1 MNLQKKYFLKE
12 YTIYLLLLG
21 FWALASLTTQ
31 AQNTTLATQEQ
42 VNNFESTLGGS
53 TVFTGNLTIKSS
65 PSSDITDLSPL
76 NFLTEIGG
84 FFELRQNEG
93 LQNMGNFSNLR
104 KIGGRFLI
112 FDHTALETVS
122 GFSVLDTLGGAFQII
137 ENNRL
142 TDLGDYPSLRYIGGD
157 FIIGD
162 IDSDNDRVNYA
173 LTDVGNFPVLT
184 TLLGNFNIYKADK
197 LKAFSGFPSLD
208 TLAGYFEITDNEKL
222 EDLGDYSS
230 LRYIGGDFII
240 GDAHDTKG
248 NRENPLLTDIGN
260 FPLLTTLL
268 GNFNIYRS
276 NSLKF
281 FSGFPSLDTLAGRFV
296 IANNEKLE
304 DLGNYAALRHIAGYV
319 LVNNNP
325 ELTTLSDFNRLERVG
340 GYFLI
345 RSNAKLKSIGLFP
358 RLTTF
363 GEYFSVRNND
373 NFQYMHDFPVLT
385 RVGGVADGD
394 STWVPSQGL
403 FVGDASIIV
412 EGNPLLA
419 SCCALTKLRTHDEI
433 DEDFISVSER
443 IYIHGNATGCSSVSD
458 VNCNA
463 FSGAV
468 TDDVQVSFN
477 STDTVVTV
485 VVKTPNS
492 WQLSKPADATWITK
506 MSALGDTSN
515 TNTLTVAGDG
525 TFQSISVGLTY
536 EVVPT
541 STPRSAVLTFTQL
554 DAEGNVVDASSP
566 MTFTLT
572 QAGFPPYTGEDIEI
586 VNLEQLNNIRN
597 RLGRSTIIKGNLSIT
612 LAGGITNL
620 DPLHFLTE
628 ITGYFLI
635 GNPSNGN
642 PDLVD
647 IGTFPFLRKIGGNY
661 RVAKNAKLVYGGHFP
676 VLDSIGGYFFILGND
691 KLEHVG
697 SFPSLVDIGGY
708 ISIRSNNSLR
718 HLYEFPALSTIRG
731 GNAYV
736 PRPPSG
742 DARNIADAKVVIQQN
757 SSLEYCCVLAG
768 NAIRSLSSN
777 NVFASHNAS
786 GCNSVSEVN
795 CNPFAMLVMPVDTF
809 PLLFHTTDI
818 TFTILSNTRWRL
830 SKPSADADWV
840 TMLSVGEEIHSDS
853 IVGGQNGELMYT
865 SVRVRY
871 QPNGMDT
878 SRTADLFLSFLDE
891 MEVATPTDT
900 FTLRQ
905 EERQE
910 VLQLV
915 SSNSVNVSHS
925 AVSTELRILS
935 NVRWQLRKPEEAT
948 WITRLSDGTT
958 SNTNTLPIDKSNVE
972 ISEVTTVTITH
983 EIAPN
988 SNSRTVMLTLV
999 AVDAE
1004 GNERADIVPH
1014 TITVTQAG
1022 FPAFERDFTLTTQA
1036 EVNAFRDMLG
1046 DPRVTSLMGHLTIG
1060 PSTNITDLSP
1070 LNFLTEIQG
1079 NFSIGRTTTGSGN
1092 SALVNIGDFP
1102 VLENIRGYFLIRN
1115 NHNLVN
1121 IGDFPA
1127 LERIGCY
1134 YDTYNNRKLE
1144 NMGDFPAL
1152 ESIGEYFQIFANS
1165 RLEDMGSFPSLT
1177 TIGQYFNIRRNERL
1191 IYVYDFPAL
1200 TSIGKGIGAYQMT
1213 ENTPRTDLNLNI
1225 AIQYNASLKY
1235 CCILENFRSGGMYR
1249 GSGNVRVDHNA
1260 AGCNTAS
1267 GATCGP
1273 SVEFS
1278 IDTLMLPFYS
1288 TDTAFTL
1295 SSNTRWRLHD
1305 PGVDWITTFSG
1316 GVDSLT
1322 AGGFLA
1328 GSDSSLRVNYQTNL
1342 TSVARE
1348 VGLLVSSLDSMD
1360 MPTPADT
1367 LTLIQEENR
1376 EFFELQS
1383 PTVLN
1388 VSHLAG
1394 NVKIRFRSNVR
1405 WSLNKPAD
1413 ATWTTLSIR
1422 NESSNTNL
1430 DEGDIGFPATRVNEV
1445 TITYEVLPTAEP
1457 RSVELV
1463 LKSFDGSSITMSSD
1477 TLTLTQAIPPH
1488 RGSIT
1493 LRNQAQVDTIRAT
1506 LGNDPRITVIAGNL
1520 TIGPSSDI
1528 THLDSLRFL
1537 TEITG
1542 SFTLG
1547 INATNG
1553 GNAALVNAGDFPALE
1568 RVGGDFR
1575 ILRNHKLES
1584 VGDFPV
1590 LERIGD
1596 NFYINVNLE
1605 LESVGDFSAL
1615 ERVGGEFRV
1624 STNRKLENVGTY
1636 PSLVEIGYFNII
1648 FNNSLRYL
1656 YDFPALEIIRMG
1668 GAFDPVLGV
1677 NQRAKVG
1684 IVSNPLLRYCCVL
1697 LGNTELSLPSDSVSI
1712 SGNATG
1718 CNSISE
1724 VTCGPSVEFSS
1735 DTLMVPFYSTDTAF
1749 SIVANTRW
1757 RLHNP
1762 GVDWIETFSV
1772 SEESPQDSVTAGRFL
1787 AGTETPIQVN
1797 YQQNATSAAREV
1809 GWLVSSLDSMDVA
1822 TPADTLVFIQEGSRE
1837 FFELI
1842 SPTVL
1847 KASHLA
1853 GNMKIRFRSNVGWRL
1868 SRASNNWIRLA
1879 LDDGSSANTVL
1890 QGSDT
1895 EFPETRVHVITVSYG
1910 VLPTEAPRSVE
1921 LTLEA
1926 TAGDNRTLASHTIT
1940 LTQAIPPYR
1949 GDIVLENQAQV
1960 DTIRATLGGD
1970 PRITAI
1976 AGRLTIGSSSDI
1988 THLDSLRFLT
1998 EVTGSFTIQ
2007 NNANLEDVGDFPVLE
2022 RVGDNFVIRNNA
2034 NLEDAG
2040 DFPALERIGFY
2051 FEINNNDNLPGTGN
2065 FPELKRVEGNFTI
2078 ANNANLE
2085 DVGDF
2090 PKLERIGRN
2099 VFIGNNDNSQGA
2111 GNYPELDSIG
2121 GYFFIDG
2128 NRKLENV
2135 GTFSSLV
2142 DIGTYFSIRNNPIL
2156 RYLYDFPALRRIRG
2170 GGAHVPYAGGT
2181 NSAAKVVI
2189 NNNPLLEYCCVLLGN
2204 TVGLSLSSDSVFVRN
2219 NATGCN
2225 SVGEANCNGFV
2236 DVLQVDD
2243 TLQVPFFTTD
2253 ATFTIAANTRWQLHK
2268 SSADAAWITMLSAGE
2283 ESHSDTILGGELTKL
2298 TFTSVTVNYDLN
2310 DDTSRSVNLFL
2321 SSLDEMGVATP
2332 LDSFVFRQGSGREL
2346 LQLESSDVL
2355 EASESAGSTEI
2366 VIRSNVRWRLRKPS
2380 DATWMTFAAD
2390 NTTASEGNL
2399 IGDDSEIGVRV
2410 TAVTVAYGELPTSA
2424 SRNISL
2430 FLEAIDEDG
2439 AVRDDLPSDTLM
2451 FTQVVSPYV
2460 GDITLTT
2467 QAEVDNILDTLGDRR
2482 ITAISGNLIIVSST
2496 DITHLDSLRF
2506 LTEIGGNFF
2515 IGNVNRGN
2523 AELVEIGNFPVLRKV
2538 GGDYYVTENPKLID
2552 GGNFPVLESIGGYFF
2567 IRVNEKLARVGSFPV
2582 LKDIGTFI
2590 SIRSNNSMPYLYD
2603 FPALTSIGFGRAW
2616 VPSNNDFVNAA
2627 SIIVERNDAL
2637 QYCCV
2642 LTKFRSGGT
2651 YPVSGSVH
2659 AAGNA
2664 TGCDDVDDLNCNP
2677 FASLSEGNTFTLPF
2691 VSSSFNF
2698 TISTNR
2704 RWRLSQLGSEAD
2716 WVTFSVGGT
2725 DLSNDFIGG
2734 TDSILTRTSVGVGYS
2749 QNELEEARSVRFS
2762 LNLVDGMGNVLPSF
2776 VPDTLTFLQ
2785 EGNQSPRLSLT
2796 SPAEVAIAH
2805 GSATPVTI
2813 MFDVGGAAM
2822 GWTSEIAYSSGESF
2836 IMLSKTTGTE
2846 TMGSV
2851 TIVATPS
2858 ANLGVE
2864 RTATLTFTPTGVIG
2878 SPVPATLTITQGAAP
2893 NTPMLSLTS
2902 HEDGEEIAIAHG
2914 SATPVTI
2921 MFDVGGTATGWSAG
2935 VGDASFL
2942 TLSATSGDKETG
2954 ITITAT
2960 PSVNTGVERTE
2971 TLTLRTIGGVG
2982 MVTRTLTFVQE
2993 ASPNAPRL
3001 SFTSHTDGGSV
3012 PIAHDNLAPITIVF
3026 DVGGGATGW
3035 SSEINYT
3042 PANANFITLSE
3053 TSHADATG
3061 SVTITATPLANT
3073 GAERMATL
3081 TLSSMGGVGTA
3092 TRTLTI
3098 LQRASPN
3105 APTLSLT
3112 SHTGGGNISVTH
3124 INPSFAITFDVG
3136 GAATGWTSALNY
3148 SPSGTNFITLSKT
3161 TGTDTMGSVTIMATP
3176 AANTGVER
3184 TATLTIKT
3192 VGPEST
3198 TTPATVTLTIT
3209 QKGGVPTL
3217 TLSTNSVDIASTSTT
3232 PISITFDVGGGATGW
3247 SASAESGSF
3256 ITLSKRNG
3264 DAGTGMTITATPT
3277 ANTEVERTATITL
3290 TTTGG
3295 AGTAATA
3302 TFTITQAANTA
3313 LGVSVSKPFTLYP
3326 NPTDGTLTIEG
3337 VSGDVYIDIYNLEGK
3352 EVATYPLTFPTRI
3365 IDISSLPSGTY
3376 LVTVRGML
3384 NGQWIVV
3391 N

>member
-1 MNLQKKYFLKE
+1 M
-12 YTIYLLLLG
+12 
-21 FWALASLTTQ
+21 
-31 AQNTTLATQEQ
+31 
-42 VNNFESTLGGS
+42 
-53 TVFTGNLTIKSS
+53 
-65 PSSDITDLSPL
+65 
-76 NFLTEIGG
+76 
-84 FFELRQNEG
+84 
-93 LQNMGNFSNLR
+93 
-104 KIGGRFLI
+104 
-112 FDHTALETVS
+112 
-122 GFSVLDTLGGAFQII
+122 
-137 ENNRL
+137 
-142 TDLGDYPSLRYIGGD
+142 
-157 FIIGD
+157 
-162 IDSDNDRVNYA
+162 
-173 LTDVGNFPVLT
+173 
-184 TLLGNFNIYKADK
+184 
-197 LKAFSGFPSLD
+197 
-208 TLAGYFEITDNEKL
+208 
-222 EDLGDYSS
+222 
-230 LRYIGGDFII
+230 
-240 GDAHDTKG
+240 
-248 NRENPLLTDIGN
+248 
-260 FPLLTTLL
+260 
-268 GNFNIYRS
+268 
-276 NSLKF
+276 
-281 FSGFPSLDTLAGRFV
+281 
-296 IANNEKLE
+296 
-304 DLGNYAALRHIAGYV
+304 
-319 LVNNNP
+319 
-325 ELTTLSDFNRLERVG
+325 
-340 GYFLI
+340 
-345 RSNAKLKSIGLFP
+345 
-358 RLTTF
+358 
-363 GEYFSVRNND
+363 
-373 NFQYMHDFPVLT
+373 
-385 RVGGVADGD
+385 
-394 STWVPSQGL
+394 
-403 FVGDASIIV
+403 
-412 EGNPLLA
+412 
-419 SCCALTKLRTHDEI
+419 
-433 DEDFISVSER
+433 
-443 IYIHGNATGCSSVSD
+443 
-458 VNCNA
+458 
-463 FSGAV
+463 
-468 TDDVQVSFN
+468 
-477 STDTVVTV
+477 
-485 VVKTPNS
+485 
-492 WQLSKPADATWITK
+492 
-506 MSALGDTSN
+506 
-515 TNTLTVAGDG
+515 
-525 TFQSISVGLTY
+525 
-536 EVVPT
+536 
-541 STPRSAVLTFTQL
+541 
-554 DAEGNVVDASSP
+554 
-566 MTFTLT
+566 
-572 QAGFPPYTGEDIEI
+572 
-586 VNLEQLNNIRN
+586 
-597 RLGRSTIIKGNLSIT
+597 
-612 LAGGITNL
+612 
-620 DPLHFLTE
+620 
-628 ITGYFLI
+628 
-635 GNPSNGN
+635 
-642 PDLVD
+642 
-647 IGTFPFLRKIGGNY
+647 
-661 RVAKNAKLVYGGHFP
+661 
-676 VLDSIGGYFFILGND
+676 
-691 KLEHVG
+691 
-697 SFPSLVDIGGY
+697 
-708 ISIRSNNSLR
+708 
-718 HLYEFPALSTIRG
+718 
-731 GNAYV
+731 
-736 PRPPSG
+736 
-742 DARNIADAKVVIQQN
+742 
-757 SSLEYCCVLAG
+757 
-768 NAIRSLSSN
+768 
-777 NVFASHNAS
+777 
-786 GCNSVSEVN
+786 
-795 CNPFAMLVMPVDTF
+795 
-809 PLLFHTTDI
+809 
-818 TFTILSNTRWRL
+818 
-830 SKPSADADWV
+830 
-840 TMLSVGEEIHSDS
+840 
-853 IVGGQNGELMYT
+853 
-865 SVRVRY
+865 
-871 QPNGMDT
+871 
-878 SRTADLFLSFLDE
+878 
-891 MEVATPTDT
+891 
-900 FTLRQ
+900 
-905 EERQE
+905 
-910 VLQLV
+910 
-915 SSNSVNVSHS
+915 
-925 AVSTELRILS
+925 
-935 NVRWQLRKPEEAT
+935 
-948 WITRLSDGTT
+948 
-958 SNTNTLPIDKSNVE
+958 
-972 ISEVTTVTITH
+972 
-983 EIAPN
+983 
-988 SNSRTVMLTLV
+988 
-999 AVDAE
+999 
-1004 GNERADIVPH
+1004 
-1014 TITVTQAG
+1014 
-1022 FPAFERDFTLTTQA
+1022 
-1036 EVNAFRDMLG
+1036 
-1046 DPRVTSLMGHLTIG
+1046 
-1060 PSTNITDLSP
+1060 
-1070 LNFLTEIQG
+1070 
-1079 NFSIGRTTTGSGN
+1079 
-1092 SALVNIGDFP
+1092 
-1102 VLENIRGYFLIRN
+1102 
-1115 NHNLVN
+1115 
-1121 IGDFPA
+1121 
-1127 LERIGCY
+1127 
-1134 YDTYNNRKLE
+1134 
-1144 NMGDFPAL
+1144 
-1152 ESIGEYFQIFANS
+1152 
-1165 RLEDMGSFPSLT
+1165 
-1177 TIGQYFNIRRNERL
+1177 
-1191 IYVYDFPAL
+1191 
-1200 TSIGKGIGAYQMT
+1200 
-1213 ENTPRTDLNLNI
+1213 
-1225 AIQYNASLKY
+1225 
-1235 CCILENFRSGGMYR
+1235 
-1249 GSGNVRVDHNA
+1249 
-1260 AGCNTAS
+1260 
-1267 GATCGP
+1267 
-1273 SVEFS
+1273 
-1278 IDTLMLPFYS
+1278 
-1288 TDTAFTL
+1288 
-1295 SSNTRWRLHD
+1295 
-1305 PGVDWITTFSG
+1305 
-1316 GVDSLT
+1316 
-1322 AGGFLA
+1322 
-1328 GSDSSLRVNYQTNL
+1328 
-1342 TSVARE
+1342 
-1348 VGLLVSSLDSMD
+1348 
-1360 MPTPADT
+1360 
-1367 LTLIQEENR
+1367 
-1376 EFFELQS
+1376 
-1383 PTVLN
+1383 
-1388 VSHLAG
+1388 
-1394 NVKIRFRSNVR
+1394 
-1405 WSLNKPAD
+1405 
-1413 ATWTTLSIR
+1413 
-1422 NESSNTNL
+1422 
-1430 DEGDIGFPATRVNEV
+1430 
-1445 TITYEVLPTAEP
+1445 
-1457 RSVELV
+1457 
-1463 LKSFDGSSITMSSD
+1463 
-1477 TLTLTQAIPPH
+1477 
-1488 RGSIT
+1488 
-1493 LRNQAQVDTIRAT
+1493 
-1506 LGNDPRITVIAGNL
+1506 
-1520 TIGPSSDI
+1520 
-1528 THLDSLRFL
+1528 
-1537 TEITG
+1537 
-1542 SFTLG
+1542 
-1547 INATNG
+1547 
-1553 GNAALVNAGDFPALE
+1553 
-1568 RVGGDFR
+1568 
-1575 ILRNHKLES
+1575 
-1584 VGDFPV
+1584 
-1590 LERIGD
+1590 
-1596 NFYINVNLE
+1596 
-1605 LESVGDFSAL
+1605 
-1615 ERVGGEFRV
+1615 
-1624 STNRKLENVGTY
+1624 
-1636 PSLVEIGYFNII
+1636 
-1648 FNNSLRYL
+1648 
-1656 YDFPALEIIRMG
+1656 
-1668 GAFDPVLGV
+1668 
-1677 NQRAKVG
+1677 
-1684 IVSNPLLRYCCVL
+1684 
-1697 LGNTELSLPSDSVSI
+1697 
-1712 SGNATG
+1712 
-1718 CNSISE
+1718 
-1724 VTCGPSVEFSS
+1724 
-1735 DTLMVPFYSTDTAF
+1735 
-1749 SIVANTRW
+1749 
-1757 RLHNP
+1757 
-1762 GVDWIETFSV
+1762 
-1772 SEESPQDSVTAGRFL
+1772 TAGRFL

-1797 YQQNATSAAREV
+1797 YQQNATPAALEV

-1879 LDDGSSANTVL
+1879 LDDGSSANTAL
-1890 QGSDT
+1890 RGSDT
-1895 EFPETRVHVITVSYG
+1895 GHPLTRVHVITVSYG

-1926 TAGDNRTLASHTIT
+1926 TAGDSSTLASHTIT

-1960 DTIRATLGGD
+1960 DTIRATLGD

-2022 RVGDNFVIRNNA
+2022 RVGDNFVIRNNDH
-2034 NLEDAG
+2034 LEDAG
-2040 DFPALERIGFY
+2040 NFPALERIGFY
-2051 FEINNNDNLPGTGN
+2051 FEINSNDNLPGTGN

-2099 VFIGNNDNSQGA
+2099 FFIGNNDNSQGA

-2189 NNNPLLEYCCVLLGN
+2189 NNNLLLEYCCVLLGN

-2236 DVLQVDD
+2236 GVLQVDD

-2283 ESHSDTILGGELTKL
+2283 ESHSDTILGGELTAL

-2321 SSLDEMGVATP
+2321 SSLDEMGVVTP

-2467 QAEVDNILDTLGDRR
+2467 QQAVDTIRATLGDRR

-2552 GGNFPVLESIGGYFF
+2552 GGNFPKLERIGRSFF

-2582 LKDIGTFI
+2582 LKDIGTFV

-2603 FPALTSIGFGRAW
+2603 FPSLTSIGFGRAW

-2749 QNELEEARSVRFS
+2749 QNELENTRMGLFS
-2762 LNLVDGMGNVLPSF
+2762 LNLVDDMGEVLPSF

-2878 SPVPATLTITQGAAP
+2878 SPVPAILTITQGAAP

-2902 HEDGEEIAIAHG
+2902 HEDGAEIAIAHG

-2921 MFDVGGTATGWSAG
+2921 MFDVGGTATGWSAS
-2935 VGDASFL
+2935 VGDASFI
-2942 TLSATSGDKETG
+2942 TLSATSGNKDTG

-2960 PSVNTGVERTE
+2960 PSVNTGVARTE

-2982 MVTRTLTFVQE
+2982 MVTRTLTFIQE

-3001 SFTSHTDGGSV
+3001 SLTSHTDGGSV

-3026 DVGGGATGW
+3026 DVGGAATGW
-3035 SSEINYT
+3035 TSEIDYL

-3061 SVTITATPLANT
+3061 SVTITVTPVANT
-3073 GAERMATL
+3073 GAERTATL

-3112 SHTGGGNISVTH
+3112 SHTSGGNISITH

-3136 GAATGWTSALNY
+3136 GAATGWTSELNY
-3148 SPSGTNFITLSKT
+3148 SPAGTNFITLSKT

-3176 AANTGVER
+3176 AANTGVGR

-3198 TTPATVTLTIT
+3198 TTPATVTLTIN
-3209 QKGGVPTL
+3209 QNGGVPTL

-3232 PISITFDVGGGATGW
+3232 PLTITFDVGGGATGW

-3264 DAGTGMTITATPT
+3264 NAGTGMTITATPT
-3277 ANTEVERTATITL
+3277 ENTGAARTATITL
-3290 TTTGG
+3290 TTMGG